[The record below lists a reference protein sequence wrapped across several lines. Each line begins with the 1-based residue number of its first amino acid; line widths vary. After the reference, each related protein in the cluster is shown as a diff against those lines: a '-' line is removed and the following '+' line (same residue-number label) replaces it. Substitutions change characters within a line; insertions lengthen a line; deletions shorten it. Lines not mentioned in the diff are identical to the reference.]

1 MDIKINFPTKDEN
14 VIVSDVVTFETD
26 FGDENTITVWTG
38 DGGSEQYEGIGAGV
52 TEATIDT

>member
-1 MDIKINFPTKDEN
+1 MEIKINFPSKDEN

-38 DGGSEQYEGIGAGV
+38 DGGSEQYEGIGATVVEG
-52 TEATIDT
+52 TIDT